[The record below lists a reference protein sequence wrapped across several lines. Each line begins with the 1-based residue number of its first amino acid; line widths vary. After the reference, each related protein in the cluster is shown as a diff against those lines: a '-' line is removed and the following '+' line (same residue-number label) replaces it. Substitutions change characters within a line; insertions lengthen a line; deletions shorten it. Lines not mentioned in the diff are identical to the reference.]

1 MFRKVKYDNGLRE
14 IYLGKLRI
22 AKYLNS
28 KKHLEYQCELLQ
40 NSRGGGGQIL
50 SVSFKKSLCRY

>member
-1 MFRKVKYDNGLRE
+1 MFRKVKYDNGLGE

-40 NSRGGGGQIL
+40 NSRGGG
-50 SVSFKKSLCRY
+50 SNTFSFF